1 MSSVKKAYNILC
13 DKKKRFLFL
22 SNIGFYNWMGDKK
35 YLEKR
40 FKLLIGEK
48 LDLEDPK
55 TFNEKMQWLKL
66 YDRKKIYSKMA
77 DKYEA
82 KRIVEKEVGAKYV
95 IPTIGVYN
103 KFDEIN
109 FNKLPKRFVIK
120 CTHDSGG
127 VVICLDKN
135 SFDVAAAK
143 KKLEKKMKKN
153 YFYDK
158 REWPYKNVRPRI
170 LVEEYVKDDLT
181 EDLRDYK
188 FMCFNGEPK
197 YVYITVKNDNIFE
210 NYYDMDFKVV
220 GINHGFPRSCVEF
233 KKPKLFNEMK
243 DVARRLSRDT
253 PFLRVDLH
261 YVNDKIL
268 FGEMT
273 FYDWAGFRP
282 FVSENID
289 RELGDC
295 IDLDFVKK
303 QIME

>member
-1 MSSVKKAYNILC
+1 MMGNIKKAYNILC
-13 DKKKRFLFL
+13 NKKKRFLLL
-22 SNIGFYNWMGDKK
+22 SNIGFYNWMDDKK

-40 FKLLIGEK
+40 FELLIGEK
-48 LDLEDPK
+48 LDLENPK

-66 YDRKKIYSKMA
+66 YDRKKVYSKMA

-82 KRIVEKEVGAKYV
+82 KRIVEKKVGAKYV

-103 KFDEIN
+103 KFDEID

-135 SFDVAAAK
+135 SFDVVAAK
-143 KKLEKKMKKN
+143 KKLEKKMQKN

-158 REWPYKNVRPRI
+158 REWPYKDIRPRI
-170 LVEEYVKDDLT
+170 LVEEYVKDDLI

-220 GINHGFPRSCVEF
+220 DINHGFPRSRVEF

-243 DVARRLSRDT
+243 DIARRLSRDT

-261 YVNDKIL
+261 YVNGKIL

-282 FVSENID
+282 FVSEDID
-289 RELGDC
+289 KKLGDF
-295 IDLDFVKK
+295 IDLDSVK
-303 QIME
+303 IM